1 MNKKTMNSHT
11 DKSMSKSKIR
21 SKRKYTEDDVRMIV
35 QNSVNNIFNMY
46 LNAEAQRQRLLKE
59 NNNNNTQIK
68 NTLEEHN
75 QTNSNLM
82 ACNRN
87 VAKTKMLIDNFDS
100 KCSNYFQFKKRFD
113 LVLKQL
119 KVSSALIAL
128 RLKNSTDN
136 DEKEYLKQKIIAS
149 ENELII
155 RKKLNKMINDFD
167 CKRLKNF
174 MLPYEMVGG
183 EQSNQSN
190 QPNQTESTSEI
201 EYKISKY
208 ADKFSADTFNPLYKK
223 KLESYIDDLQ
233 GGAYNNNIN
242 ITIPAIDNI
251 LNNKFSLITS
261 IPAFQGLKKSIK
273 PELCLNSLDD
283 YDDEQSYNM
292 DVFDLPYNCIKNPLT
307 NNPNYSFNKLTYNFK
322 RDTKA
327 ISTDTFMQNTLNEN
341 LYSLLC
347 DYCTFELTAT
357 VSEFV
362 HKFNSKLAPAKK
374 LAPHD
379 LVLMYKG
386 GNTTRLY
393 IKTLLNTL
401 KRINPVGNFS
411 SLKNILSKLTV
422 GDWDYNI
429 SIDFPSLR
437 TKGFT
442 DAEINQLM
450 DQCRQVVLL
459 GLYKIK
465 AVLTELFETSLSE
478 EYIQTLKLKYYGVEY
493 IAKIQ
498 NYINEFNTQLNKP
511 YNIESLNINQIK
523 TANYVVDNGSIKFD
537 QNNQSLNVASIAV
550 SDDKLVKNNST
561 DPQNNI
567 QIKNVDSIV
576 AFFSDQNLNE
586 YIPDFLTPNNFS
598 ITYINPLN
606 FHRFRSYMSFS
617 LYRLKFNN
625 SLIMNL
631 KKDTNPKDMPLKLK
645 IPVELVDISMSLPTD
660 NLYLFKEVYMR
671 LVAPA
676 GGAVGGAPPKFNKF
690 IDFEYTSNTNKAKLS
705 IPSPEYM
712 FYDICA
718 MLFVNQ
724 MVVWEDCKYFKRIER
739 ISYLAIICELMAGRT
754 IDQLTAD
761 YNTLLAFYQNLSVQN
776 TSLDVVYNI
785 ITDAAYPN
793 KLREVKLNTGTPS
806 EARVLQLTN
815 PLINF
820 YLDKFIANYLEMI
833 VMLKYITLN
842 PAQYPAFTFND
853 YCTKQFKVSRDIDAG
868 QTITEITELIGL
880 ARLQDPAKIAENY
893 TELKKY
899 EAKMIELIGGII
911 AVLNQI
917 RAGGINNVVFD
928 FNTINQLF

>member
-1 MNKKTMNSHT
+1 MNQKTIHSHT
-11 DKSMSKSKIR
+11 DKSISKSKIR

-35 QNSVNNIFNMY
+35 QNSLNNIFNMY
-46 LNAEAQRQRLLKE
+46 LNAEAHRQRLLNE
-59 NNNNNTQIK
+59 NNNNNSQIK
-68 NTLEEHN
+68 HTLELSN
-75 QTNSNLM
+75 QTNANLM
-82 ACNRN
+82 ACNN
-87 VAKTKMLIDNFDS
+87 NTAKTKMLIDKFDS

-119 KVSSALIAL
+119 KISSSLLSL
-128 RLKNSTDN
+128 RFKNSTDN
-136 DEKEYLKQKIIAS
+136 EEKYYLKQKIIAS
-149 ENELII
+149 NNELII

-174 MLPYEMVGG
+174 MLPYELVGG
-183 EQSNQSN
+183 DQSNQTNQSDSN
-190 QPNQTESTSEI
+190 SEI

-208 ADKFSADTFNPLYKK
+208 ADRFSADTFNPLYKK

-251 LNNKFSLITS
+251 LNNKFSLITN
-261 IPAFQGLKKSIK
+261 IPAFQGLKKPIR

-327 ISTDTFMQNTLNEN
+327 ISTDTFMQETLSPN
-341 LYSLLC
+341 LYALLC

-362 HKFNSKLAPAKK
+362 NKLNSKLAPAKK

-401 KRINPVGNFS
+401 KRINPANNFT

-478 EYIQTLKLKYYGVEY
+478 EYIKSLKLKYHGPNYTT
-493 IAKIQ
+493 KIQ
-498 NYINEFNTQLNKP
+498 DYINDFNVLANKP
-511 YNIESLNINQIK
+511 YNIESVNISQIK
-523 TANYVVDNGSIKFD
+523 TANYLVDNGLIKFD
-537 QNNQSLNVASIAV
+537 QNNKSLNVASIAV
-550 SDDKLVKNNST
+550 SDDNLVKNNPA
-561 DPQNNI
+561 DPLNNI

-586 YIPDFLTPNNFS
+586 YIPDFLTPNNFA
-598 ITYINPLN
+598 ITYVNPLN

-625 SLIMNL
+625 ALVMNL
-631 KKDTNPKDMPLKLK
+631 KKDSNPRDVPLKMK

-660 NLYLFKEVYMR
+660 NLYLFKQVYMR
-671 LVAPA
+671 NVAPA
-676 GGAVGGAPPKFNKF
+676 GAPGGAPPAAPKFNKF
-690 IDFEYTSNTNKAKLS
+690 IDLEYTSNTNKANLS

-724 MVVWEDCKYFKRIER
+724 MVVWEDHKYFKRIER

-754 IDQLTAD
+754 IDQLIAD
-761 YNTLLAFYQNLSVQN
+761 YNALLAFYQNLSAQN

-785 ITDAAYPN
+785 INDAAYPN
-793 KLREVKLNTGTPS
+793 KLNEVKLNTGTPS

-842 PAQYPAFTFND
+842 PAQYPAFPFND

-868 QTITEITELIGL
+868 QTITEITDLIGF
-880 ARLQDPAKIAENY
+880 ARLQDPVKIAENY

-911 AVLNQI
+911 IVLNEI
-917 RAGGINNVVFD
+917 KASGINNVVFD
-928 FNTINQLF
+928 FNTINELF